1 MKTSLRRPSS
11 VEEFKLETA
20 YHQLRDQLLSPEHA
34 EKLDQSLAHWALP
47 SDRGLPLAFLSDPL
61 GDLLGRPFEVLMS
74 TSGVGQRKMASLMKL
89 LERAATGLPGVKAVE
104 PVEEAVS
111 SSLSVEDADLEPA
124 NVSEAHWAAW
134 CDTIRLHGLGD
145 EPLGRLAPTLRN
157 LPTVIWNTP
166 LSFYAE
172 RSLADIRSMKT
183 HGEKRVKA
191 VVEVFGLV
199 HRAVGNMVPQSA
211 LSVRLSPSFVR
222 PLENWLMAV
231 LGDGPAPSLDEIRT
245 QLAQPLIDQIQ
256 LDLGDTV
263 GQLSAERLGLNGPP
277 ISVREQAQQMELTRA
292 RVYQLLEDCT
302 KVLRVRWPEGEWLL
316 AALEQKTRSSRSG
329 VEVGKLLASLRDL
342 FFHRTTDTMPITL
355 GPRRIEAEPMLA
367 T

>member
-1 MKTSLRRPSS
+1 MKASIRRPSS

-20 YHQLRDQLLSPEHA
+20 YCQLRDLLLSAEHA
-34 EKLDQSLAHWALP
+34 EKLDQPLAHWALQ
-47 SDRGLPLAFLSDPL
+47 SDRGLPLAFLSDAL
-61 GDLLGRPFEVLMS
+61 GELLKRPFEVLMS

-89 LERAATGLPGVKAVE
+89 LERAEAGLPVAK
-104 PVEEAVS
+104 VEEAALATSDPSTFVADS
-111 SSLSVEDADLEPA
+111 DLEPS

-134 CDTIRLHGLGD
+134 CETIREHNLG
-145 EPLGRLAPTLRN
+145 EETLGRLAPTLQN

-172 RSLADIRSMKT
+172 RSLSDIRSMKT
-183 HGEKRVKA
+183 HGEKRVRA

-199 HRAVGNMVPQSA
+199 QRAVGGMVPQNSIA
-211 LSVRLSPSFVR
+211 VRLSPNFVR
-222 PLENWLMAV
+222 PLELWLMAV
-231 LGDGPAPSLDEIRT
+231 LGDGPAPTLAEIRA
-245 QLAQPLIDQIQ
+245 QLAQPLIDQIK
-256 LDLGDTV
+256 LDLGKAV

-277 ISVREQAQQMELTRA
+277 VSVRDQANNMDLTRA

-316 AALEQKTRSSRSG
+316 AALEQKSRASRAG
-329 VEVGKLLASLRDL
+329 VEVAKLLAALRDL
-342 FFHRTTDTMPITL
+342 FFHRTNDTMPITL
-355 GPRRIEAEPMLA
+355 GPRKIEAEPMLA